1 MLSMIRSG
9 PKTLLISTPEPLLMG
24 QYLNEKYSGVQGT
37 FEQVF
42 DAAKEENSIVIM
54 IQGNLDQ
61 AIPITAAQDAYSLP
75 VEMENLLCA
84 LISDGMNRY
93 IRQIRMS
100 TRMILLRSM
109 GDLGRSL
116 EVIESDYPGETGPV
130 MDLMNLYADQG
141 TIVAFTEKPV
151 NRICRLGDVHPEAR
165 HISMPYG
172 TLFKELRAHALKYL
186 NAGIGNK
193 DWVELEIRI
202 FDRLSKY
209 ELHYKRLVQMIDSLE
224 LGLILGESWS
234 KDNPRFMMTVDVYRV
249 RLMTFLEPA
258 EIKRYLVG
266 LEYLEDGMRIAD
278 QDVYLNR
285 KKIYWSDVA
294 KGHAKSRA
302 ALGMLYRSRILE
314 KMAQEEKEAFVAV
327 EAVIRNLQSES

>member
-9 PKTLLISTPEPLLMG
+9 PKTLLISTPEPQLMG
-24 QYLNEKYSGVQGT
+24 QYLNGKYSGVQGT

-54 IQGNLDQ
+54 IQGDLDR
-61 AIPITAAQDAYSLP
+61 AIPITAAQDAYCLP
-75 VEMENLLCA
+75 VEMDKLLCA
-84 LISDGMNRY
+84 LISDGMNRHVT
-93 IRQIRMS
+93 QIRMS

-109 GDLGRSL
+109 GDLGKSL
-116 EVIESDYPGETGPV
+116 EAIESDYPGETGSV
-130 MDLMNLYADQG
+130 MDLMNLYTDQG
-141 TIVAFTEKPV
+141 TVVAFTEKPLNKV
-151 NRICRLGDVHPEAR
+151 CRLGDVHPKAR

-209 ELHYKRLVQMIDSLE
+209 ELHYKRLLQMIDSLE

-249 RLMTFLEPA
+249 RLMTFMEPA

-285 KKIYWSDVA
+285 RKIYWNEVA
-294 KGHAKSRA
+294 KGHANSRA

-314 KMAQEEKEAFVAV
+314 RMTKEEKEDFVAV
-327 EAVIRNLQSES
+327 ETVIRDLQRES